1 MKKSI
6 LFLACASLLSGSAL
20 AQDAASLFNQGKAAI
35 EKYDKMSADYQLLK
49 VKDPN
54 AQDVTAKERA
64 EIFMQGIDQLKQ
76 ALACDTII
84 EVDKKTGEPKIDK
97 KTGAPKFKVKY
108 SPEIMSILNGHVGD
122 YGSIGDAF
130 YNAQEFQKAFDAY
143 DLYAKALQN
152 EEVKAEL
159 KKRGF
164 NVEPATI
171 GQILFM
177 QSYMAFNLKD
187 YATAYDFALRAES
200 FSFADENLN
209 IIKNNSAALL
219 VEAYVNDKAMDKA
232 NAFIDNCIAKGNNG
246 FLQYLKGF
254 IVEQDKGF
262 EAAESYYRQ
271 AIELD
276 PSNAMAQLRCGD
288 CLYKKAQKIIDENP
302 EASNKDLAPKLVPI
316 YNEAIPFFEKAKELD
331 GQCNAQ
337 AYLDDIQYKLE
348 LLGSAK

>member
-6 LFLACASLLSGSAL
+6 LFLACASLLAGSAA

-35 EKYDKMSADYQLLK
+35 EKYDKMSADFQLLK

-54 AQDVTAKERA
+54 AEDVTAKERA
-64 EIFMQGIDQLKQ
+64 EVFMQGIDLLKQ

-97 KTGAPKFKVKY
+97 KTGAPKFKAKF
-108 SPEIMSILNGHVGD
+108 SPDIMSILNGHVGD

-143 DLYAKALQN
+143 ELYAKALQS
-152 EEVKAEL
+152 EEVK
-159 KKRGF
+159 KRGIT
-164 NVEPATI
+164 VEPSQI

-177 QSYMAFNLKD
+177 QSYMAFNLKQ
-187 YATAYDFALRAES
+187 YETAYEYALNGEKMG
-200 FSFADENLN
+200 FVNGDVT

-219 VEAYVNDKAMDKA
+219 VENLVNDKAIDKA
-232 NAFIDNCIAKGNNG
+232 TAFIDKCIANGDSG
-246 FLQYLKGF
+246 FLQYLKAF
-254 IVEQDKGF
+254 IIEQDKGF
-262 EAAESYYRQ
+262 EAAEPFYRK

-276 PSNAMAQLRCGD
+276 PNNAMGQLRCGD
-288 CLYKKAQKIIDENP
+288 CLYKKAQKIIDEKP
-302 EASNKDLAPKLVPI
+302 DASNKELAPILIPI

-331 GQCNAQ
+331 DQCNAK

-348 LLGSAK
+348 LLNAAK